1 MGLFFGI
8 VGVAVFFFFWAISR
22 SGTNNGNW
30 SQMPASSGGL
40 NVAFQGN
47 GKPARAILLYVDS
60 VGVWKR
66 NNGQRFDVRNASI
79 DIEEPNGAPYVMDNA
94 SLHTPPNLVRDALPG
109 STMEVRIRG
118 NRVFIVGPDV
128 GYAQGAVR
136 TS

>member
-8 VGVAVFFFFWAISR
+8 IGVAVFFFFWAISR
-22 SGTNNGNW
+22 SGSNNGNW
-30 SQMPASSGGL
+30 SQMPGSSGGL
-40 NVAFQGN
+40 NIASQSG

-66 NNGQRFDVRNASI
+66 NNGQRYDVRNASI